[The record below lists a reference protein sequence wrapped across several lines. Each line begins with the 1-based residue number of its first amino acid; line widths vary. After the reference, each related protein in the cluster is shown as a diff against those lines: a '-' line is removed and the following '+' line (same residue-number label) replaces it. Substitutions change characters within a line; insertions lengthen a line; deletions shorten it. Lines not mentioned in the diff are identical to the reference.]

1 MLKKVKVFFGELNDI
16 IAKGMKGYRMNLFT
30 LIAAFIVLNTASA
43 VLVNIHKNNEN
54 LKDNYKLS
62 IYFKGD
68 PSEESLNEFEGRL
81 LEMPEVR
88 SLRYESKEVALREL
102 ENQLEIRVPRGN
114 NPLSNNF
121 LVTFNGEKSLESL
134 QQKLDRE
141 ELIKEVYV
149 DEQQITRLNNRIEK
163 NRGIFLSFLAGGFLP
178 LIFIIFS
185 LFHSNILYN
194 NRDITSK
201 IFIGESQKGALKP
214 YYMISDCI
222 FVSASAIGTL
232 TFLNIYEFFR
242 KSFMGIE
249 KGAVLASTEEVLMV
263 AVVVTLVTTVVFP
276 LLSRGLYKVSGE

>member
-16 IAKGMKGYRMNLFT
+16 IAKGIKGYRMNLFT

-43 VLVNIHKNNEN
+43 VLVNIYKNNEN
-54 LKDNYKLS
+54 LRDNYKLS

-68 PSEESLNEFEGRL
+68 PTEEQLNEFEGRL

-88 SLRYESKEVALREL
+88 SLKYESREVALRDL
-102 ENQLEIRVPRGN
+102 ENQLGIRVPRGN

-121 LVTFNGEKSLESL
+121 LVTFDGEKSLESL
-134 QQKLDRE
+134 QQQLDKE
-141 ELIKEVYV
+141 DLIKEVYV
-149 DEQQITRLNNRIEK
+149 DEQQLQRLNNRIEK

-201 IFIGESQKGALKP
+201 IFIGESQKAALKP

-232 TFLNIYEFFR
+232 IFLNIYELFR
-242 KSFMGIE
+242 KSFIGIE
-249 KGAVLASTEEVLMV
+249 KGGVLASTEEVLVV
-263 AVVVTLVTTVVFP
+263 AVVVTAVTTVIFP
-276 LLSRGLYKVSGE
+276 LLSRSLYRVSGE

>member
-16 IAKGMKGYRMNLFT
+16 IAKGIKGYRMNLFT

-43 VLVNIHKNNEN
+43 VLVNIYKNNEN
-54 LKDNYKLS
+54 LRDNYKLS

-68 PSEESLNEFEGRL
+68 PTEEQLNEFEGRL

-88 SLRYESKEVALREL
+88 SLKYESREVALRDL
-102 ENQLEIRVPRGN
+102 ENQLGIRVPRGN

-121 LVTFNGEKSLESL
+121 LVTFDGEKSLESL
-134 QQKLDRE
+134 QQQLDRE

-149 DEQQITRLNNRIEK
+149 DEQQLQRLNNRIEK

-201 IFIGESQKGALKP
+201 IFIGESQKAALKP

-232 TFLNIYEFFR
+232 IFLNIYELFR
-242 KSFMGIE
+242 KSFIGIE
-249 KGAVLASTEEVLMV
+249 KGGVLASTEEVLVV
-263 AVVVTLVTTVVFP
+263 AVVVTAVTTVIFP
-276 LLSRGLYKVSGE
+276 LLSRSLYRVSGE

>member
-16 IAKGMKGYRMNLFT
+16 IAKGIKGYRMNLFT

-54 LKDNYKLS
+54 LRDNYKLS

-68 PSEESLNEFEGRL
+68 PSEERLNEFEGRL

-88 SLRYESKEVALREL
+88 SLKYESREVALRDL
-102 ENQLEIRVPRGN
+102 ENQLGIRVPRGN

-121 LVTFNGEKSLESL
+121 LVTFDGEKSLESL
-134 QQKLDRE
+134 QQQLDKE
-141 ELIKEVYV
+141 DLIKEVYL
-149 DEQQITRLNNRIEK
+149 DKEQLQSLNNRIEK

-194 NRDITSK
+194 NRDINSK
-201 IFIGESQKGALKP
+201 IFIGESHKAALKP

-232 TFLNIYEFFR
+232 IFLNIYELFR
-242 KSFMGIE
+242 KSFIGIE
-249 KGAVLASTEEVLMV
+249 KGGVLASTEEVLVV
-263 AVVVTLVTTVVFP
+263 AVVVTAVTTVIFP
-276 LLSRGLYKVSGE
+276 LLSRSLYRVSGE

>member
-16 IAKGMKGYRMNLFT
+16 IAKGIKGYRMNLFT

-43 VLVNIHKNNEN
+43 VLVNIYKNNEN
-54 LKDNYKLS
+54 LRDNYKLS

-68 PSEESLNEFEGRL
+68 PTEEQLNEFEGRL

-88 SLRYESKEVALREL
+88 SLKYESREVALRDL
-102 ENQLEIRVPRGN
+102 ENQLGIRVPRGN

-121 LVTFNGEKSLESL
+121 LVTFDGDKSLESL
-134 QQKLDRE
+134 QQQLDRE

-149 DEQQITRLNNRIEK
+149 DEQQLQRLNNRIEK

-201 IFIGESQKGALKP
+201 IFIGESQKAALKP

-232 TFLNIYEFFR
+232 IFLNIYELFR
-242 KSFMGIE
+242 KSFIGIE
-249 KGAVLASTEEVLMV
+249 KGGVLASTEEVLVV
-263 AVVVTLVTTVVFP
+263 AVVVTAVTTVIFP
-276 LLSRGLYKVSGE
+276 LLSRSLYRVSGE

>member
-134 QQKLDRE
+134 QQKLDQE

-276 LLSRGLYKVSGE
+276 LLSRSLYKVSGE

>member
-16 IAKGMKGYRMNLFT
+16 IAKGIKGYRMNLFT

-43 VLVNIHKNNEN
+43 VLVNIYKNNEN
-54 LKDNYKLS
+54 LRDNYKLS

-68 PSEESLNEFEGRL
+68 PTEEQLNEFEGRL

-88 SLRYESKEVALREL
+88 SLKYESREVALRDL
-102 ENQLEIRVPRGN
+102 ENQLGIRVPRGN

-121 LVTFNGEKSLESL
+121 LVTFDGDKSLESL
-134 QQKLDRE
+134 QQQLDRE

-149 DEQQITRLNNRIEK
+149 DEQQLQRLNNRIEK

-201 IFIGESQKGALKP
+201 IFIGESQKAALKP

-232 TFLNIYEFFR
+232 IFLNIYELFR
-242 KSFMGIE
+242 KSFIGIE
-249 KGAVLASTEEVLMV
+249 KGGVLASTEEVLVV
-263 AVVVTLVTTVVFP
+263 AVVVTAITTVIFP
-276 LLSRGLYKVSGE
+276 LLSRSLYRVSGE

>member
-1 MLKKVKVFFGELNDI
+1 MLKKVKVFLGELNDI
-16 IAKGMKGYRMNLFT
+16 IAKGIKGYRMNLFT

-43 VLVNIHKNNEN
+43 VLVNIYKNNEN
-54 LKDNYKLS
+54 LRDNYKLS

-68 PSEESLNEFEGRL
+68 PTEEQLNEFEGRL

-88 SLRYESKEVALREL
+88 FLKYESREVALREL
-102 ENQLEIRVPRGN
+102 ENQLGIRVPRGN

-121 LVTFNGEKSLESL
+121 LVTFDGEKSLESL
-134 QQKLDRE
+134 QQQLDKE

-149 DEQQITRLNNRIEK
+149 DEQQLQRLNNRIEK

-201 IFIGESQKGALKP
+201 IFIGESQKVALKP

-232 TFLNIYEFFR
+232 IFLNIYELFR
-242 KSFMGIE
+242 KSFIGIE
-249 KGAVLASTEEVLMV
+249 KGGVLASTEEVLVV
-263 AVVVTLVTTVVFP
+263 AVVVTAVTTVIFP
-276 LLSRGLYKVSGE
+276 LLSRSMYKVSGE

>member
-16 IAKGMKGYRMNLFT
+16 IAKGIKGYRMNLFT

-43 VLVNIHKNNEN
+43 VLVNIYKNNEN
-54 LKDNYKLS
+54 LRDNYKLS

-68 PSEESLNEFEGRL
+68 PTEEQLNEFEGRL

-88 SLRYESKEVALREL
+88 SLKYESREVALRDL
-102 ENQLEIRVPRGN
+102 ENQLGIRVPRGN

-121 LVTFNGEKSLESL
+121 LVTFDGEKSLESL
-134 QQKLDRE
+134 QQQLDRE

-149 DEQQITRLNNRIEK
+149 DEQQLQRLNNRIEK

-201 IFIGESQKGALKP
+201 IFIGESQKAALKP

-232 TFLNIYEFFR
+232 IFLNIYELFR
-242 KSFMGIE
+242 KSFIGIE
-249 KGAVLASTEEVLMV
+249 KGGVLASTEEVLVV
-263 AVVVTLVTTVVFP
+263 AVVVTAITTVIFP
-276 LLSRGLYKVSGE
+276 LLSRSLYRVSGE